1 MKVHVLKKPNFEI
14 GLFKTVMKVQ
24 FHFKMAKTMI
34 ACFENSPI
42 LNRLFKIRMKV
53 YVLKIPFFKM
63 GLFKIRV
70 KVEFHSKITNNKE
83 KFTHTT

>member
-1 MKVHVLKKPNFEI
+1 MEVHVLKKPNFEI
-14 GLFKTVMKVQ
+14 ALFKTGVKVQ
-24 FHFKMAKTMI
+24 CHFKMAKKMI

-42 LNRLFKIRMKV
+42 LKRLFKIRMKV
-53 YVLKIPFFKM
+53 NVLKIPFFKM
-63 GLFKIRV
+63 GLFEIRV

>member
-53 YVLKIPFFKM
+53 YVLKREPFENT
-63 GLFKIRV
+63 LFQNGA
-70 KVEFHSKITNNKE
+70 FQNKSE
-83 KFTHTT
+83 SGISF